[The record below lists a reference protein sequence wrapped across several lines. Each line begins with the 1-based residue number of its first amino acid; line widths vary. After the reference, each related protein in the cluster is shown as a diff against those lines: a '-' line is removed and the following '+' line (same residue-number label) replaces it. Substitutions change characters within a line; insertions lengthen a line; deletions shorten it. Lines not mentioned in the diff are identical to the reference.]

1 MRIATSLLA
10 ATALSLAALMPVPV
24 TAETALCNGPCLLTG
39 GERGDYYQYFAPP
52 LSKLLQKAWA
62 DAPIATSPGAPASLA
77 WVVGHPDSYAL
88 IQGDVLARALK
99 DAAVA
104 GKIKVIRSSGIGNEA
119 VFAIMNDK
127 IFERSSGSWGAVA
140 RHAKQVRFA
149 TASRESGPGATMQ
162 ALQALDPDN
171 LGKANVTYYASMDAA
186 IKAVQDGEQDVALM
200 VQFAN
205 PENPRFEAIKAAHL
219 HFAPV
224 LMPAMKSLTFPDG
237 SPAYTLCEN
246 VQTGAGTIDTA
257 CTPIQFVTGAANDNA
272 DLTRVFG
279 AATEADFMPH
289 QSGFARFWKSMKV
302 ATKNA
307 ASSAFDAADRLA
319 KSVSDRM

>member
-1 MRIATSLLA
+1 M
-10 ATALSLAALMPVPV
+10 
-24 TAETALCNGPCLLTG
+24 
-39 GERGDYYQYFAPP
+39 
-52 LSKLLQKAWA
+52 
-62 DAPIATSPGAPASLA
+62 
-77 WVVGHPDSYAL
+77 
-88 IQGDVLARALK
+88 LARALK

-104 GKIKVIRSSGIGNEA
+104 GKVKVIRSSGIGNEA

-224 LMPAMKSLTFPDG
+224 LMASMKGLTFPDG
-237 SPAYTLCEN
+237 NPAYTLCEN

-257 CTPIQFVTGAANDNA
+257 CTPIQFVTGAGTRMPIWRGCSAPRPRRISCR
-272 DLTRVFG
+272 TRVASRG
-279 AATEADFMPH
+279 
-289 QSGFARFWKSMKV
+289 SGSR
-302 ATKNA
+302 
-307 ASSAFDAADRLA
+307 
-319 KSVSDRM
+319 